1 MSADISSLST
11 QVPKLDINEHSD
23 RNDPAESAPSEL
35 VAQVDDLLN
44 QLSSK
49 FSNLSGE
56 ILGKMDEMSRRL
68 DNLEATIQAGNIRGK
83 GEVDN

>member
-1 MSADISSLST
+1 MSSDTSS
-11 QVPKLDINEHSD
+11 QVKKLDVNEHSD
-23 RNDPAESAPSEL
+23 RVDAADSAPSEL

-68 DNLEATIQAGNIRGK
+68 DNLEATIQAANTQGK
-83 GEVDN
+83 GEGGN